1 MIKTLKKIKYFF
13 EGKYISVNINKISKQ
28 WFGNQYGGFYLA
40 QNSIDK
46 SSIVYSVGIGED
58 ISFDEGIMDRYGC
71 KVFAFDPTPK
81 SVVWVKENVTTQNF
95 VFSPIGV
102 AKEKGSRKF
111 YLPTNNSHVSG
122 SIHDI
127 KTINNSN
134 SIDLKFDS
142 LSNIMK
148 DNNHSK
154 LDLLKM
160 DIEGAEYEV
169 IDHIKKNNIDIKQIL
184 VEFHPHFE
192 KDGKKKTKK
201 AIEKLEKMGYSCFG
215 LSESLLEYS
224 FIKQRVLC
232 I

>member
-46 SSIVYSVGIGED
+46 SSIFYSIGIGED

-102 AKEKGSRKF
+102 AKEKDSRKF
-111 YLPTNNSHVSG
+111 YLPTNNNHVSG

-169 IDHIKKNNIDIKQIL
+169 IDHIQKNNIDIKQIL

-201 AIEKLEKMGYSCFG
+201 AIEKLEFD
-215 LSESLLEYS
+215 L
-224 FIKQRVLC
+224 IKK
-232 I
+232 

>member
-111 YLPTNNSHVSG
+111 YLPTNNNHVSG

-169 IDHIKKNNIDIKQIL
+169 IDHIQKNNIDIKQIL

-201 AIEKLEKMGYSCFG
+201 AIEKLEKMVYSCFG
-215 LSESLLEYS
+215 LSNSLLEYS
-224 FIKQRVLC
+224 FIK
-232 I
+232 

>member
-111 YLPTNNSHVSG
+111 YLPTNNNHVSG

-134 SIDLKFDS
+134 SINLRFDS

-148 DNNHSK
+148 DNNHLK

-169 IDHIKKNNIDIKQIL
+169 IDHIQKNNIDIKQVL

-201 AIEKLEKMGYSCFG
+201 AIEKLEKMGYRCFG
-215 LSESLLEYS
+215 LSNSLLEYS
-224 FIKQRVLC
+224 FIK
-232 I
+232 

>member
-46 SSIVYSVGIGED
+46 SSIVYSIGIGED

-169 IDHIKKNNIDIKQIL
+169 IDHIQKNNIDIKQIL

-201 AIEKLEKMGYSCFG
+201 AIEKLEKMGYGCFG
-215 LSESLLEYS
+215 LSDSLLEYS
-224 FIKQRVLC
+224 FIK
-232 I
+232 

>member
-13 EGKYISVNINKISKQ
+13 EGKYIPVIINKISKQ

-46 SSIVYSVGIGED
+46 SSIVYSIGIGED
-58 ISFDEGIMDRYGC
+58 ISFDKAIMDRYGC

-81 SVVWVKENVTTQNF
+81 SVVWVKDNVAAQNF

-111 YLPTNNSHVSG
+111 YLPINNNHVSG

-169 IDHIKKNNIDIKQIL
+169 IDHIQKNNIDIKQIL

-201 AIEKLEKMGYSCFG
+201 AIEKLEKIGYSCFG
-215 LSESLLEYS
+215 LSDSFLEYS
-224 FIKQRVLC
+224 FIK
-232 I
+232 

>member
-13 EGKYISVNINKISKQ
+13 EGKYIPVNINKISKQ

-46 SSIVYSVGIGED
+46 SSIVYSIGIGED
-58 ISFDEGIMDRYGC
+58 ISFDQGIMDRYGC

-111 YLPTNNSHVSG
+111 YLPTNNNHVSG

-134 SIDLKFDS
+134 SINLRFDS

-148 DNNHSK
+148 DNNHLK

-169 IDHIKKNNIDIKQIL
+169 IDHIQKNNIDIKQVL

-201 AIEKLEKMGYSCFG
+201 AIEKLEKMGYRCFG
-215 LSESLLEYS
+215 LSNSLLEYS
-224 FIKQRVLC
+224 FIK
-232 I
+232 

>member
-46 SSIVYSVGIGED
+46 SSIFYSIGIGED

-169 IDHIKKNNIDIKQIL
+169 IDHIQKNNIDIKQIL

-201 AIEKLEKMGYSCFG
+201 AIEKLEKMVYSCFG
-215 LSESLLEYS
+215 LSNSLLEYS
-224 FIKQRVLC
+224 FIK
-232 I
+232 

>member
-46 SSIVYSVGIGED
+46 SSIVYSIGIGED

-111 YLPTNNSHVSG
+111 YLPTNNNHVSG

-134 SIDLKFDS
+134 SIDLRFDS

-148 DNNHSK
+148 DNNHLK

-169 IDHIKKNNIDIKQIL
+169 IDHIQKNNIDIKQIL

-201 AIEKLEKMGYSCFG
+201 AIEKLEKMVYSCFG
-215 LSESLLEYS
+215 LSNSLLEYS
-224 FIKQRVLC
+224 FIK
-232 I
+232 

>member
-13 EGKYISVNINKISKQ
+13 EGKYISININKISKQ

-46 SSIVYSVGIGED
+46 SSIAYSIGIGED
-58 ISFDEGIMDRYGC
+58 ISFDKGIMDRYGC

-111 YLPTNNSHVSG
+111 YLRTNNNHVSG

-169 IDHIKKNNIDIKQIL
+169 IDHIQKNNIDIKQIL

-192 KDGKKKTKK
+192 KFSD
-201 AIEKLEKMGYSCFG
+201 LVYSMDQTYQPNEQG
-215 LSESLLEYS
+215 
-224 FIKQRVLC
+224 I
-232 I
+232 

>member
-46 SSIVYSVGIGED
+46 SSIVYSIGIGED

-169 IDHIKKNNIDIKQIL
+169 IDHIQKNNIDIKQIL

-201 AIEKLEKMGYSCFG
+201 AIEKLEKMVYSCFG
-215 LSESLLEYS
+215 LSNSLLEYS
-224 FIKQRVLC
+224 FIK
-232 I
+232 

>member
-46 SSIVYSVGIGED
+46 LSVIYSVGIGED
-58 ISFDEGIMDRYGC
+58 ISFDEGIMDSYGC

-81 SVVWVKENVTTQNF
+81 SVVWVKENVTTENF
-95 VFSPIGV
+95 VFSPIGI

-111 YLPTNNSHVSG
+111 YLPTNNNHVSG
-122 SIHDI
+122 SLHDI
-127 KTINNSN
+127 KTVNNSN
-134 SIDLKFDS
+134 SIDLRFDS

-148 DNNHSK
+148 DNNHLK

-169 IDHIKKNNIDIKQIL
+169 IDHIQKNNIDIKQIL

-201 AIEKLEKMGYSCFG
+201 AIEKLESLGYRCFAR
-215 LSESLLEYS
+215 SSSFLEYS
-224 FIKQRVLC
+224 FIK
-232 I
+232 

>member
-169 IDHIKKNNIDIKQIL
+169 IDHIQKNNIDIKQIL

-201 AIEKLEKMGYSCFG
+201 AIEKLEKMVYSCFG
-215 LSESLLEYS
+215 LSNSLLEYS
-224 FIKQRVLC
+224 FIK
-232 I
+232 